1 MTFEE
6 LYKLEFE
13 HRERVRAAVSVPV
26 GLLVVIGGLLGVML
40 QSPWFEKRFVCG
52 WFWLGIVGSS
62 MFFVRAIYYLV
73 RSYHGHRYK
82 VMPFAREQRDYM
94 YELRDWHV
102 KQGRDR
108 DEGDRDFAEW
118 IEALY
123 VEAADYNAQTN
134 LAKSEYLFRA
144 NSAVV
149 NCLVLAAVTFVPF
162 AIHRLSSPVPPQKVE
177 IVNASTLSLG
187 EETRMPYENSRPAAP
202 THPKPTPPPLRE
214 LREGE
219 IPSRKK

>member
-1 MTFEE
+1 VTFEE

-13 HRERVRAAVSVPV
+13 HRERVRAAVNVPV

-40 QSPWFEKRFVCG
+40 QSPWFEKRFICV
-52 WFWLGIVGSS
+52 WFWLAVIGSS
-62 MFFVRAIYYLV
+62 MFFIRAIYCLI

-82 VMPFAREQRDYM
+82 MMPFAREQRDYRC
-94 YELRDWHV
+94 ELRDWHV
-102 KQGRDR
+102 KQGRDPDR
-108 DEGDRDFAEW
+108 GDRDFAEW

-149 NCLVLAAVTFVPF
+149 NCLVLAAVTFIPF
-162 AIHRLSSPVPPQKVE
+162 AIHRLSSPAAAQKVE

-187 EETRMPYENSRPAAP
+187 QETSMPRENPRPAAP
-202 THPKPTPPPLRE
+202 IPPKPTPPPLRE